1 MLKKFINFV
10 VIQAS
15 EIAYWRLSPAKAF
28 LNVLKLISLLA
39 TTILFFLIA
48 VAVITEPSKAAELP
62 PETWLLLFGIVPFFT
77 WLLIARVD
85 TIPKL
90 FRFYVCVY
98 ATYGLAGM
106 VLKVMA
112 DPWYVSREPM
122 SPLVIVGFFLAAW
135 WLPLTRHD
143 PHYIEIWKRR
153 RKP

>member
-1 MLKKFINFV
+1 MLKNFINSIAV
-10 VIQAS
+10 QAS
-15 EIAYWRLSPAKAF
+15 EIAHWRLSPAKAF
-28 LNVLKLISLLA
+28 LNLVKLVSILA
-39 TTILFFLIA
+39 TSVILLLIA
-48 VAVITEPSKAAELP
+48 VAVIAEPAKVSA
-62 PETWLLLFGIVPFFT
+62 WLFLAIVSFFT

-90 FRFYVCVY
+90 FRFYVCNY
-98 ATYGLAGM
+98 ATYSLAGM

-143 PHYIEIWKRR
+143 PHYIEIWKYGRQ
-153 RKP
+153 P